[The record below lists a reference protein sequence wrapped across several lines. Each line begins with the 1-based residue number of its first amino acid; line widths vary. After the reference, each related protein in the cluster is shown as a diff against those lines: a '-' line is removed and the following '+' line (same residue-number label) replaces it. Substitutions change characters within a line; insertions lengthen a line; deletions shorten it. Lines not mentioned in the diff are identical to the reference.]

1 MKKTKQQGVC
11 RLSTQ
16 RVQNSPL
23 SKKGT
28 TSWIRTRERERMKSN
43 WRFDVCLQKT
53 YERTYCQKRNS
64 NVPEVKVNVS
74 WRRRNKVQVGRL
86 GLEEQCDLATQQHCL
101 TQSLVKLSEEDLEI
115 TTFQWKLKWC
125 GKAKLILSNQRKKKG
140 ETEEKQEVMCKEN
153 KEVWRGPGIK
163 SLTSKLHKRASFH
176 SLILL
181 KSRIAVWATEKP
193 SNNLNSLWC
202 GQNICR
208 VSSERLLVTQGKV
221 DKTFLDPWR
230 ETRFHLDIFLFFAR
244 K

>member
-1 MKKTKQQGVC
+1 MC

-74 WRRRNKVQVGRL
+74 WRQRNKVQVGRL
-86 GLEEQCDLATQQHCL
+86 GLEEQCDLETQQHCL

-125 GKAKLILSNQRKKKG
+125 GKAKLILSNQRKKRGRQKKNRKWCAKRIKRF
-140 ETEEKQEVMCKEN
+140 EE
-153 KEVWRGPGIK
+153 GLG
-163 SLTSKLHKRASFH
+163 
-176 SLILL
+176 L
-181 KSRIAVWATEKP
+181 KV
-193 SNNLNSLWC
+193 
-202 GQNICR
+202 
-208 VSSERLLVTQGKV
+208 
-221 DKTFLDPWR
+221 
-230 ETRFHLDIFLFFAR
+230 
-244 K
+244 